1 MHGQLV
7 SIQLDYN
14 QHSDNKG
21 MGVIMT
27 VVEPYIEVGEALQIL
42 IAREKAGCVGLDKDD
57 ETQTC
62 KLIDEMAWPEEKNE
76 DGHFVLDSVRY
87 GGILTAEDDC
97 GEEYRFIPISLNY
110 QGIDIDDRVEVEM
123 GAAFE
128 PSKADECDK
137 SALEKIQHEDRIK
150 AERTIET
157 LIDLIAQE
165 KISRRSEGAWFDGK
179 PIEIE
184 HHISPEA
191 VLHIR
196 NFRDPHAGKP
206 MKIDG
211 RIRIQLVVT
220 TKDPEEALQWMHST
234 GASLWEMVPDICDDG
249 GSSFGAMQELLLF
262 LDTAR
267 TMHKRQFDA
276 GNGQYDDGEHH
287 IVFKLK

>member
-1 MHGQLV
+1 MYGQLV
-7 SIQLDYN
+7 SIQLDYD
-14 QHSDNKG
+14 QQADDKG
-21 MGVIMT
+21 MGLLMT
-27 VVEPYIEVGEALQIL
+27 VVEPYVEVGEALQII
-42 IAREKAGCVGLDKDD
+42 IAREKAGCIGLDKDD

-62 KLIDEMAWPEEKNE
+62 KLIDKMKWPEEKNE
-76 DGHFVLDSVRY
+76 DGHLVLDSVRY

-97 GEEYRFIPISLNY
+97 GEEYRFIPISLDFK
-110 QGIDIDDRVEVEM
+110 GIDIGDRVKVDM
-123 GAAFE
+123 GVASE
-128 PSKADECDK
+128 PSQTFEGGK
-137 SALEKIQHEDRIK
+137 SALEEIQHEDRIK
-150 AERTIET
+150 AEQTIET
-157 LIDLIAQE
+157 LIGMIAQE

-184 HHISPEA
+184 HHISPDA

-220 TKDPEEALQWMHST
+220 TKDAEEALQWMHST
-234 GASLWEMVPDICDDG
+234 GASLWEMVPDICDEE

-262 LDTAR
+262 LDTSR

-276 GNGQYDDGEHH
+276 ANGQYDAGEHV

>member
-7 SIQLDYN
+7 SIQLDI
-14 QHSDNKG
+14 QSQTDNEKPS
-21 MGVIMT
+21 MLMT
-27 VVEPYIEVGEALQIL
+27 VVEPYIEAGEALQIV
-42 IAREKAGCVGLDKDD
+42 IAQEKAGCVGLDKDD
-57 ETQTC
+57 EIQTC
-62 KLIDEMAWPEEKNE
+62 KLIDEMAWPEEKNA
-76 DGHFVLDSVRY
+76 DGHLILDSVRY
-87 GGILTAEDDC
+87 GGIMTAEDGC

-110 QGIDIDDRVEVEM
+110 QGFDIGDRVKVEM
-123 GAAFE
+123 GAGMQ
-128 PSKADECDK
+128 PSQMDENGK
-137 SALEKIQHEDRIK
+137 SALEEIQHEDWIK

-157 LIDLIAQE
+157 LIGLIAQE

-179 PIEIE
+179 PIEIK

-206 MKIDG
+206 IKIDG

-234 GASLWEMVPDICDDG
+234 GASLWEMVPDICDDEG
-249 GSSFGAMQELLLF
+249 ASFGAMQELLLF
-262 LDTAR
+262 LDASR

-276 GNGQYDDGEHH
+276 ATGQYDAGEHVV
-287 IVFKLK
+287 VFKLK